1 MNMVITRKT
10 VAEELDAYLNRRVSL
25 TRLVDWAE
33 DTLCDGELDEHD
45 AELLR
50 DILARVGL
58 ADVREFG
65 LSWDDCY
72 NFLSQLGY
80 TVQVK
85 MLPLAV

>member
-1 MNMVITRKT
+1 MSMIVTRKT
-10 VAEELDAYLNRRVSL
+10 VAEELASYLNRRVSL
-25 TRLVDWAE
+25 ARLVDWAE
-33 DTLCDGELDEHD
+33 DALCDGELDEQD
-45 AELLR
+45 TELLR

>member
-1 MNMVITRKT
+1 MNTIVTRKT
-10 VAEELDAYLNRRVSL
+10 VAEELAAYLNRDISL
-25 TRLVDWAE
+25 ARLVDWAE
-33 DTLCDGELDEHD
+33 DTLNDGELDEQD

-72 NFLSQLGY
+72 SFLSQLGY
-80 TVQVK
+80 TTQVK
-85 MLPLAV
+85 ILPLAA

>member
-1 MNMVITRKT
+1 MSMIVTRET
-10 VAEELDAYLNRRVSL
+10 VAEQLTAYLNHRISL
-25 TRLVDWAE
+25 ARLVDWAE
-33 DTLCDGELDEHD
+33 DTLCDGDLDEQD

-72 NFLSQLGY
+72 TFLSRLGY
-80 TVQVK
+80 TVQVET
-85 MLPLAV
+85 LPLAV

>member
-1 MNMVITRKT
+1 MSMIVTRKT
-10 VAEELDAYLNRRVSL
+10 VAEELAAYLNRRVSL

-50 DILARVGL
+50 NILARVGL

-65 LSWDDCY
+65 LSWDDCTD
-72 NFLSQLGY
+72 FLSQLGY
-80 TVQVK
+80 TVQVN

>member
-1 MNMVITRKT
+1 MNIIITRKT
-10 VAEELDAYLNRRVSL
+10 VAEELAAYLNRRVSL
-25 TRLVDWAE
+25 PHLVDWAE
-33 DTLCDGELDEHD
+33 DALNEGELDGQD
-45 AELLR
+45 FDLLR

-58 ADVREFG
+58 ANVREFG

>member
-1 MNMVITRKT
+1 MNTIVTRKT
-10 VAEELDAYLNRRVSL
+10 VAEELAAYLNRRVSL
-25 TRLVDWAE
+25 AGLVDWAD
-33 DTLCDGELDEHD
+33 DTLCNGELDERD
-45 AELLR
+45 ADLLR

-72 NFLSQLGY
+72 DFLAQLGY

-85 MLPLAV
+85 MLSLAA

>member
-1 MNMVITRKT
+1 MSAIITRKT
-10 VAEELDAYLNRRVSL
+10 VAEELTAYLNSQISL
-25 TRLVDWAE
+25 ARLVDWAE
-33 DTLCDGELDEHD
+33 ETLCDGDLDTQD
-45 AELLR
+45 SELLR

-65 LSWDDCY
+65 LSWDDCA